1 MSNNGALTQLVAV
14 GAQEQELLTDDPK
27 FSVFQQNVGKINY
40 FVKATTS
47 NYSLGSSN
55 WDTTLSFKIK
65 KDCDL

>member
-27 FSVFQQNVGKINY
+27 FSVFQQNVGKMNN
-40 FVKATTS
+40 FVKSTTS

-55 WDTTLSFKIK
+55 WGTKLSFKVK
-65 KDCDL
+65 ND